1 MQQHICFHFNSFMV
15 MMNTYEKVA
24 SFCQF
29 FSQYLYLVQSR
40 QYAEILKLFLCFQWS
55 FRAQEP
61 LLTLRRTLFTLAQQT
76 TGHDFDHEIGHWW
89 LWSAKIAR
97 K

>member
-1 MQQHICFHFNSFMV
+1 MLRALHTVPLFGFVKKTTGRDF
-15 MMNTYEKVA
+15 KV
-24 SFCQF
+24 
-29 FSQYLYLVQSR
+29 
-40 QYAEILKLFLCFQWS
+40 ILCFQWS